1 MGPGEA
7 GLGQPGDSSGL
18 IQSWAIR
25 KHAADATGGGV
36 SLFFLLFLNIITGL
50 LLKLPV
56 TKFKFF
62 FSF

>member
-36 SLFFLLFLNIITGL
+36 SLFFSSFFKYYYWFAFKITSH
-50 LLKLPV
+50 KI
-56 TKFKFF
+56 
-62 FSF
+62 